1 MERNNRKKYIHIDRE
16 TGSNEIFSMS
26 DKIESETE
34 SDIEN
39 FLEDSDMEYIAEEP
53 IPEIM
58 PSNSNTKT
66 NNPC

>member
-16 TGSNEIFSMS
+16 TDSNEIFSMS

-34 SDIEN
+34 SDTEN